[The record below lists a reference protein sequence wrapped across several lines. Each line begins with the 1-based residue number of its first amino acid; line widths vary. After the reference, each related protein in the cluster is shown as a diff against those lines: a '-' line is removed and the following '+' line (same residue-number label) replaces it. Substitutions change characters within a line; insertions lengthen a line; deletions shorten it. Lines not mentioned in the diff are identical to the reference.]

1 MNGFYRLEPSIGA
14 VCFLKVLKSLLGQV
28 LETLAN
34 EFEICQLIQKR
45 GWFLRRHY
53 QTVHFQCCLSSQ
65 IEVESADFFLD

>member
-45 GWFLRRHY
+45 GWFLYR
-53 QTVHFQCCLSSQ
+53 
-65 IEVESADFFLD
+65 EP